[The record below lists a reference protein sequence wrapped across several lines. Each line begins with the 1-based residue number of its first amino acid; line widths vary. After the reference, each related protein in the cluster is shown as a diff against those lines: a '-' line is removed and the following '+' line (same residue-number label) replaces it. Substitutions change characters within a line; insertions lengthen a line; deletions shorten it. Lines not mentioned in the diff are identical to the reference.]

1 MKDRMLSKEM
11 REKLMGEIGRNDKFI
26 ELIGIRI
33 VELDEGYCKGE
44 LEVTD
49 QHMNPLGTVHGGCL
63 YTLADTVAGFAA
75 ASCGFEGPTLSG
87 NMYFLRQT
95 MGVKK
100 LTCESRVVK
109 NGKRIRVVE
118 ATIYGDNGQEI
129 SRSLLEYMDMQ
140 REMVIKKED

>member
-11 REKLMGEIGRNDKFI
+11 HEKLMGEIGRNDKFI
-26 ELIGIRI
+26 ELMGIRI
-33 VELDEGYCKGE
+33 VEVDEGYCKGE

-87 NMYFLRQT
+87 NMYFLRPT
-95 MGVKK
+95 I
-100 LTCESRVVK
+100 VVK

>member
-1 MKDRMLSKEM
+1 MLSKEM
-11 REKLMGEIGRNDKFI
+11 QEKLIGEIKRSDKFI
-26 ELIGIRI
+26 ELIGIKI
-33 VELDEGYCKGE
+33 IEADEGYCKAE
-44 LEVTD
+44 LEVD
-49 QHMNPLGTVHGGCL
+49 DRHLNPLGTVHGGCL

-75 ASCGFEGPTLSG
+75 ASCGFEGQTLSG
-87 NMYFLRQT
+87 NMYFLRPT
-95 MGVKK
+95 MVVKK

-140 REMVIKKED
+140 RKMVVK

>member
-1 MKDRMLSKEM
+1 
-11 REKLMGEIGRNDKFI
+11 
-26 ELIGIRI
+26 
-33 VELDEGYCKGE
+33 
-44 LEVTD
+44 
-49 QHMNPLGTVHGGCL
+49 
-63 YTLADTVAGFAA
+63 
-75 ASCGFEGPTLSG
+75 
-87 NMYFLRQT
+87 

-140 REMVIKKED
+140 REMIIKK

>member
-49 QHMNPLGTVHGGCL
+49 QHMNPLEL
-63 YTLADTVAGFAA
+63 FMADACT
-75 ASCGFEGPTLSG
+75 
-87 NMYFLRQT
+87 RW
-95 MGVKK
+95 
-100 LTCESRVVK
+100 
-109 NGKRIRVVE
+109 RIRWLVLQQPP
-118 ATIYGDNGQEI
+118 ADLKDRRFPEI
-129 SRSLLEYMDMQ
+129 CIFSDRQ
-140 REMVIKKED
+140 WV

>member
-63 YTLADTVAGFAA
+63 YTLADTVVLQQPPADLKDRRFPEICIF
-75 ASCGFEGPTLSG
+75 SD
-87 NMYFLRQT
+87 RQW
-95 MGVKK
+95 
-100 LTCESRVVK
+100 
-109 NGKRIRVVE
+109 
-118 ATIYGDNGQEI
+118 A
-129 SRSLLEYMDMQ
+129 
-140 REMVIKKED
+140 

>member
-1 MKDRMLSKEM
+1 MDDRHL
-11 REKLMGEIGRNDKFI
+11 
-26 ELIGIRI
+26 
-33 VELDEGYCKGE
+33 
-44 LEVTD
+44 
-49 QHMNPLGTVHGGCL
+49 NPLGTVHGGCL

-87 NMYFLRQT
+87 NMYFLRPT

-118 ATIYGDNGQEI
+118 AT
-129 SRSLLEYMDMQ
+129 S
-140 REMVIKKED
+140 MVIMDRKLQGAFWNIWICREKWL

>member
-63 YTLADTVAGFAA
+63 YTLADTDAFRKYVF
-75 ASCGFEGPTLSG
+75 S
-87 NMYFLRQT
+87 QT
-95 MGVKK
+95 
-100 LTCESRVVK
+100 
-109 NGKRIRVVE
+109 
-118 ATIYGDNGQEI
+118 DNG
-129 SRSLLEYMDMQ
+129 
-140 REMVIKKED
+140 REETDL